1 MLGKRTPDETRGA
14 WRNMAR
20 PTGFMFSM
28 AKGKKSDEEGPEFF
42 DDEQVSILLIRPKK
56 LDHFILKIIYCFGKT
71 VLGTYKV

>member
-1 MLGKRTPDETRGA
+1 MVFKIFSFLWPSMLGKRTPDETRAA

-42 DDEQVSILLIRPKK
+42 DDEQVSISVR
-56 LDHFILKIIYCFGKT
+56 KT
-71 VLGTYKV
+71 

>member
-1 MLGKRTPDETRGA
+1 MLGKRTPDETRAA

-42 DDEQVSILLIRPKK
+42 DDEQVLISLDIKK
-56 LDHFILKIIYCFGKT
+56 
-71 VLGTYKV
+71 VR